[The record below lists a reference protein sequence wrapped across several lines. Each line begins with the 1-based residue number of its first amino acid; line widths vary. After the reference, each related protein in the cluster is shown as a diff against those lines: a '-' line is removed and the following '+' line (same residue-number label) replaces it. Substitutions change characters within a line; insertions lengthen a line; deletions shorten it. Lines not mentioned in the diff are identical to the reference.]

1 MAEQI
6 VGGNTV
12 QQLSDVRLGR
22 AFRDLGF
29 ACRRNSQGRGYIV
42 VCRTAEEIKARQHM
56 LAAGDDYAEAEEP
69 MPF

>member
-12 QQLSDVRLGR
+12 QTLSDVRLGR

-29 ACRRNSQGRGYIV
+29 TCKRNSQGRGYIV
-42 VCRTAEEIKARQHM
+42 VCRTAEEIKARPHM
-56 LAAGDDYAEAEEP
+56 LAACDDQTESEEA

>member
-1 MAEQI
+1 MQI

-29 ACRRNSQGRGYIV
+29 TCKRNSQGRGYIV
-42 VCRTAEEIKARQHM
+42 VCRTAEEIKSRQRM
-56 LAAGDDYAEAEEP
+56 LAASDDDSEAEEP
-69 MPF
+69 IPF